1 MPECFLHMQHSFW
14 NNMDFPWCI
23 RHYVGKYN
31 EITPLEKDLVL
42 KEQQTRH
49 VEPCQQEY
57 NMCEENYL
65 FLQEHGFLKRILYC
79 VLVGPCKQHCH
90 LTWFSR
96 DIALMHW
103 ILHFLTWILHIK
115 RWFLIEKHATY
126 GTGILF
132 SWRDT
137 ISFPRK
143 LRFFQNKMLHLWK
156 DFFIMCRGIVCWKN
170 IAFFQKKCNLYN
182 ETCFFTSWGY
192 FIVAFNIAFYNKNA
206 QC

>member
-1 MPECFLHMQHSFW
+1 MLNPVNRNTTCVKKIIYFCR
-14 NNMDFPWCI
+14 NMVSWKGYYIALWC
-23 RHYVGKYN
+23 G
-31 EITPLEKDLVL
+31 T
-42 KEQQTRH
+42 
-49 VEPCQQEY
+49 CQ
-57 NMCEENYL
+57 
-65 FLQEHGFLKRILYC
+65 
-79 VLVGPCKQHCH
+79 VSH
-90 LTWFSR
+90 LTGFSR
-96 DIALMHW
+96 DIALVHW

-115 RWFLIEKHATY
+115 RLFLIEKHATY

-206 QC
+206 QKWFPFKGKLDFLRTPNIL

>member
-1 MPECFLHMQHSFW
+1 MLNPVNRNTTCVKKIIYFCR
-14 NNMDFPWCI
+14 NMVSWKGYYIALWC
-23 RHYVGKYN
+23 G
-31 EITPLEKDLVL
+31 T
-42 KEQQTRH
+42 
-49 VEPCQQEY
+49 CQ
-57 NMCEENYL
+57 
-65 FLQEHGFLKRILYC
+65 
-79 VLVGPCKQHCH
+79 VSH
-90 LTWFSR
+90 LTGFSR

-115 RWFLIEKHATY
+115 RLFLIEKHATY

-170 IAFFQKKCNLYN
+170 IAFFQKKMQL
-182 ETCFFTSWGY
+182 
-192 FIVAFNIAFYNKNA
+192 I
-206 QC
+206 

>member
-31 EITPLEKDLVL
+31 EITPLEKTWFLRNNKQGMLNPVNRNTTCVKKIIYFCRNMVSWKGYYIAL
-42 KEQQTRH
+42 WCGT
-49 VEPCQQEY
+49 CQVS
-57 NMCEENYL
+57 
-65 FLQEHGFLKRILYC
+65 HRTG
-79 VLVGPCKQHCH
+79 
-90 LTWFSR
+90 FSR

-115 RWFLIEKHATY
+115 RLFLIEKHATY

-156 DFFIMCRGIVCWKN
+156 DF
-170 IAFFQKKCNLYN
+170 
-182 ETCFFTSWGY
+182 S
-192 FIVAFNIAFYNKNA
+192 
-206 QC
+206 